1 MPIDRLVVR
10 LVLAMV
16 PILVLAGMAQPG
28 AGTIATLIPLAVA
41 LPYLDR
47 RMLGRLT
54 LFVVAL
60 AAFQAV
66 GADLIPQTSTIPA
79 DIRGVLHVSGVIIA
93 FGIVCLLV
101 SQFADRLRTTGNEL
115 ASVVALSNEL
125 AQTLDPREIG
135 DLTARHVAETI
146 GADECGICYWDD
158 SGERVLTFGY
168 YPPERRSAVDDAYD
182 LADYPLSRRVL
193 ESQVAVTVSDDDPA
207 ADPAETAYLRSIGQR
222 SMAIV
227 PLVAKGRSL
236 GAIEATSAR
245 PGFFDPRRIRL
256 ARTLA
261 AEAGIALEN
270 ARLYDELRH
279 QAFHDGLTGLANRT
293 LFRDR
298 VEHAVARRPGAASGT
313 VAVLFLDLDDFKTI
327 NESLGHHGGD
337 ELLAA
342 VGERIRACLRPAD
355 TAARLGG
362 DEFAILL
369 EDLDDE
375 TEAMNV
381 AQRLL
386 DSLRSPIRIGETA
399 ATIAASIGIA
409 LTSAGG
415 DDVGE
420 LLRNADFA
428 MYQAKRGGKNRYE
441 VFRAALREAAT
452 ERARLEALLR
462 GAEARDELRIHYQ
475 PIVDL
480 ANGAIVGVEALVRWQ
495 PAGRGLL
502 MPVDFIG
509 LAEDSGLIVQ
519 IGRWVLDRACRQTQA
534 WRERYDLDGL
544 SVSVNLSA
552 RQFQHPDLIAEV
564 GAALAAS
571 DLEPSRLVLEIT
583 ESVLMQTT
591 AATIGKLADLRRLGV
606 RLAID
611 DFGTGYSSLG
621 YLERFPVDILKIDKT
636 FIDGIGEPGGRPVLA
651 RAILQLGRAL
661 GLQVVAEGVER
672 REQVVALRR
681 LGCTRAQGHLFARPL
696 PAEAV
701 EPLLRAGRVDAVVP
715 GWEQA
720 SAGPIP
726 IRPVAGRRLRATR
739 GRRPVVPDCPASGRR
754 WEWMLTMIAIEDA
767 VTRLDGAA
775 AGFGALLPAVEAG
788 HPWPLHD
795 VAHDAGPESA
805 WGPDRGPRPCRRD
818 APVLA
823 RRDRA
828 DRRRP
833 DGARPVRS
841 DDRRPGP
848 DRDDRP

>member
-1 MPIDRLVVR
+1 MSLAVDPAAIAVREAGPGTTEQAVALGLDGRADELRLFLRVAVPAALVFGLAEGILGAYFGDPIAIAGGLGLIFFGLWLAWWALPRLGRVPIDRLVVR

-66 GADLIPQTSTIPA
+66 SADLVPQSSAIPA
-79 DIRGVLHVSGVIIA
+79 DVRGVLHVSEVIVA

-115 ASVVALSNEL
+115 ASVVTLSNEL

-135 DLTARHVAETI
+135 DLTARHVAETV
-146 GADECGICYWDD
+146 GADECGICYWDE

-168 YPPERRSAVDDAYD
+168 YPPERRSAVDEAYD

-193 ESQVAVTVSDDDPA
+193 ETQVAVTVSDDDPA

-245 PGFFDPRRIRL
+245 PGFFDSRRIRL

-298 VEHAVARRPGAASGT
+298 VEHAVARRPGSTSGT

-342 VGERIRACLRPAD
+342 VGERIRGCLRSAD

-369 EDLDDE
+369 EDLRDE
-375 TEAMNV
+375 TEATHV

-415 DDVGE
+415 EDVGE

-428 MYQAKRGGKNRYE
+428 MYQAKRAGKSRYE
-441 VFRAALREAAT
+441 VFRASLREAAT

-480 ANGAIVGVEALVRWQ
+480 GNGSIVGIEALVRWQ
-495 PAGRGLL
+495 PAGHGLL
-502 MPVDFIG
+502 MPADFIG
-509 LAEDSGLIVQ
+509 LAEESGLIVQ
-519 IGRWVLDRACRQTQA
+519 IGRWVLDHACRDAQA
-534 WRERYDLDGL
+534 WRERYGLDGL

-552 RQFQHPDLIAEV
+552 RQFQHPDLVAEV

-571 DLEPSRLVLEIT
+571 DLEPSRLILEIT

-636 FIDGIGEPGGRPVLA
+636 FIDGVGEPGGRPVLA

-661 GLQVVAEGVER
+661 GLQVVAEGIER

-681 LGCTRAQGHLFARPL
+681 LGCTRGQGYLFARPV
-696 PAEAV
+696 PAEAL
-701 EPLLRAGRVDAVVP
+701 EPFLRGGRVDAVVP

-720 SAGPIP
+720 PTEPIP
-726 IRPVAGRRLRATR
+726 IRRARGVA
-739 GRRPVVPDCPASGRR
+739 
-754 WEWMLTMIAIEDA
+754 
-767 VTRLDGAA
+767 
-775 AGFGALLPAVEAG
+775 
-788 HPWPLHD
+788 
-795 VAHDAGPESA
+795 
-805 WGPDRGPRPCRRD
+805 
-818 APVLA
+818 
-823 RRDRA
+823 
-828 DRRRP
+828 
-833 DGARPVRS
+833 
-841 DDRRPGP
+841 
-848 DRDDRP
+848 

>member
-1 MPIDRLVVR
+1 MPRLGHMPIDRLVIR

-16 PILVLAGMAQPG
+16 PIIVLAGMVQPG

-47 RMLGRLT
+47 RTLGRLT
-54 LFVVAL
+54 VFVVAL

-66 GADLIPQTSTIPA
+66 TSDMVPQSTAIPA
-79 DIRGVLHVSGVIIA
+79 DIRGMLHVAGIIIA

-101 SQFADRLRTTGNEL
+101 SQFADRLRTTSGEL

-135 DLTARHVAETI
+135 DLTARHVAATI
-146 GADECGICYWDD
+146 GADECGICYWDEPAD
-158 SGERVLTFGY
+158 QVLTFGY
-168 YPPERRSAVDDAYD
+168 YPAERRSAVDEAYD

-193 ESQVAVTVSDDDPA
+193 ETQVAVIVSDDDPT

-245 PGFFDPRRIRL
+245 PRLLRRAAHPARPDARGRGRDRPRERPALRRAPSPGLPRRPDR
-256 ARTLA
+256 ARQPDPLP
-261 AEAGIALEN
+261 
-270 ARLYDELRH
+270 
-279 QAFHDGLTGLANRT
+279 
-293 LFRDR
+293 
-298 VEHAVARRPGAASGT
+298 RPGGARGRPASGPHGPGSI
-313 VAVLFLDLDDFKTI
+313 AVLFLDLDDFKTI

-342 VGERIRACLRPAD
+342 VGERIRTCLRSAD

-369 EDLDDE
+369 EDLRDE
-375 TEAMNV
+375 TEATNV

-386 DSLRSPIRIGETA
+386 DSLRSPIRIGQTA
-399 ATIAASIGIA
+399 AAIAASIGIA
-409 LTSAGG
+409 VTTPGG

-428 MYQAKRGGKNRYE
+428 MYQAKRGGKSRYE
-441 VFRAALREAAT
+441 LFRPSLREAAT

-462 GAEARDELRIHYQ
+462 GAEARDELRVHYQ

-480 ANGAIVGVEALVRWQ
+480 GDGSIVGVEALVRWQ

-502 MPVDFIG
+502 MPGDFIG
-509 LAEDSGLIVQ
+509 LAEESGLIVQ
-519 IGRWVLDRACRQTQA
+519 IGRWVLEHACRDTQA
-534 WRERYDLDGL
+534 WRERYGLDGL

-552 RQFQHPDLIAEV
+552 RQFQHPDLVAEV

-571 DLEPSRLVLEIT
+571 DLEPSRLILEIT

-636 FIDGIGEPGGRPVLA
+636 FIDGVGEPGGRPVLA

-681 LGCTRAQGHLFARPL
+681 LGCTRAQGYLFARPL
-696 PAEAV
+696 PGETLQ
-701 EPLLRAGRVDAVVP
+701 PLLRAGRVDAVVP
-715 GWEQA
+715 GWEHA
-720 SAGPIP
+720 SAEPIP
-726 IRPVAGRRLRATR
+726 IRRSRGVA
-739 GRRPVVPDCPASGRR
+739 
-754 WEWMLTMIAIEDA
+754 
-767 VTRLDGAA
+767 
-775 AGFGALLPAVEAG
+775 
-788 HPWPLHD
+788 
-795 VAHDAGPESA
+795 
-805 WGPDRGPRPCRRD
+805 
-818 APVLA
+818 
-823 RRDRA
+823 
-828 DRRRP
+828 
-833 DGARPVRS
+833 
-841 DDRRPGP
+841 
-848 DRDDRP
+848 

>member
-1 MPIDRLVVR
+1 MSLAADPVAVTAGEIGPRTTGEAVAFGLDGPADELRLFMRVAVPASIVFGLAEAIFGARFGDPIAVAGGSGLIAFGIWVAWWAMPRLGHMPIDRLVIR

-16 PILVLAGMAQPG
+16 PIIVLAGMVQPG

-47 RMLGRLT
+47 RTLGRLT
-54 LFVVAL
+54 VFVVAL

-66 GADLIPQTSTIPA
+66 TSDMVPQSTAIPA
-79 DIRGVLHVSGVIIA
+79 DIRGMLHVAGIIIA

-101 SQFADRLRTTGNEL
+101 SQFADRLRTTSGEL

-135 DLTARHVAETI
+135 DLTARQVAATI
-146 GADECGICYWDD
+146 GADECGICYWDEPAD
-158 SGERVLTFGY
+158 QVLTFGY
-168 YPPERRSAVDDAYD
+168 YPAERRSAVDEAYD

-193 ESQVAVTVSDDDPA
+193 ETQVAVIVSDDDPT

-245 PGFFDPRRIRL
+245 PRFFDERRIRL

-298 VEHAVARRPGAASGT
+298 VEHAVARRPGPTAG
-313 VAVLFLDLDDFKTI
+313 VIAVLFVDLDDFKTI

-342 VGERIRACLRPAD
+342 VGERIRTCLRSSD

-369 EDLDDE
+369 EDLRDE
-375 TEAMNV
+375 TEATNV

-386 DSLRSPIRIGETA
+386 DSLRSPIRIGQTA
-399 ATIAASIGIA
+399 AAIAASIGIA
-409 LTSAGG
+409 VTTPGG

-428 MYQAKRGGKNRYE
+428 MYQAKRAGKSRYE
-441 VFRAALREAAT
+441 LFRPSLREAAT

-462 GAEARDELRIHYQ
+462 GAEARDELRVHYQ

-480 ANGAIVGVEALVRWQ
+480 GDGSIVGVEALVRWE
-495 PAGRGLL
+495 PAGRGML
-502 MPVDFIG
+502 MPGDFIG
-509 LAEDSGLIVQ
+509 LAEESGLIVQ
-519 IGRWVLDRACRQTQA
+519 IGRWVLEHACRDTQA
-534 WRERYDLDGL
+534 WRERYGLDGL

-552 RQFQHPDLIAEV
+552 RQFQHPDLVAEV

-571 DLEPSRLVLEIT
+571 DLEPSRLILEIT

-636 FIDGIGEPGGRPVLA
+636 FIDGVGEPGGRPVLA

-681 LGCTRAQGHLFARPL
+681 LGCTRAQGYLFARPL
-696 PAEAV
+696 PGETLQ
-701 EPLLRAGRVDAVVP
+701 PLLRAGRVDAVVP
-715 GWEQA
+715 GWEHA
-720 SAGPIP
+720 SAEPIP
-726 IRPVAGRRLRATR
+726 IRRSRGVA
-739 GRRPVVPDCPASGRR
+739 
-754 WEWMLTMIAIEDA
+754 
-767 VTRLDGAA
+767 
-775 AGFGALLPAVEAG
+775 
-788 HPWPLHD
+788 
-795 VAHDAGPESA
+795 
-805 WGPDRGPRPCRRD
+805 
-818 APVLA
+818 
-823 RRDRA
+823 
-828 DRRRP
+828 
-833 DGARPVRS
+833 
-841 DDRRPGP
+841 
-848 DRDDRP
+848 